1 MAKKTHQNIIDASF
15 KILLLEGYEHLT
27 YTHIAEKTG
36 VSRSCVNGHFKK
48 KEELLDELKP
58 KAVEH
63 IIQALEF
70 SSPEAFYLSW
80 VKKGELLDELRPKA
94 VEHIIQA
101 LEFSSPEAFYLS
113 WVNAVNED
121 RMFRNLIQNVGEII
135 CSAEGR
141 MSLTNRISGDSKEAE
156 KALYMAIGY
165 AVVHISC
172 PIC

>member
-1 MAKKTHQNIIDASF
+1 MPRVSQAVAKKTHQNIIDASF
-15 KILLLEGYEHLT
+15 KIVLLEGYEHLT

-48 KEELLDELKP
+48 KEELLDELK
-58 KAVEH
+58 
-63 IIQALEF
+63 
-70 SSPEAFYLSW
+70 
-80 VKKGELLDELRPKA
+80 PKA

-172 PIC
+172 PMC